1 MAFSSDNCTQ
11 FVKQSLPPNYL
22 TVVSVARPVI
32 RKKKKQKQKVN
43 EAENMARVQIH
54 L

>member
-1 MAFSSDNCTQ
+1 MAFSSDNCMQ

-32 RKKKKQKQKVN
+32 RKTKTKTEGK
-43 EAENMARVQIH
+43 
-54 L
+54 

>member
-1 MAFSSDNCTQ
+1 MAFSSDNCMQ

-32 RKKKKQKQKVN
+32 RKKKQKQKVN